1 MTDTPI
7 SASDLPTWRKVVAFP
22 LVSLA
27 IGLGSAVAT
36 IWALSLLLNQ
46 ITNWQYGDSAWMAL
60 GAVLSVLA
68 IFLLSK
74 FLLRYLGDMPR
85 DDLPLSGSVKDVF
98 YGFLGGGWLITM
110 CVGVAF
116 ILGSYSILGWGTS
129 ESAAL
134 IWLQAG
140 LFAGFVE
147 EVIIRG
153 VLFRF
158 LEEFAGSWA
167 ALAISALVFGFLH
180 AGNEN
185 ATVFSSIAI
194 SIEAGILLGAAYMYT
209 RNLWL
214 AIGIHAGWNVVQG
227 YFWDVPVSG
236 VQVDGLV
243 EAELSGPV
251 LLSGGSFG
259 LEASIIALI
268 IATSAG
274 LWLLREAVRRG
285 NTVKPWWTRKRLHE
299 KLEAPEAKRVPAKAG
314 S

>member
-27 IGLGSAVAT
+27 IALGCAVAAIWT
-36 IWALSLLLNQ
+36 IILLMDQ
-46 ITNWQYGDSAWMAL
+46 ITNWQYGDTAWMAL
-60 GAVLSVLA
+60 GAGASVLA
-68 IFLLSK
+68 IFLLTK
-74 FLLRYLGDMPR
+74 FLFRHLGDMPR
-85 DDLPLSGSVKDVF
+85 DDLPINGSAKDLF

-116 ILGSYSILGWGTS
+116 VLGSYTILGWGTS

-147 EVIIRG
+147 EVISRG
-153 VLFRF
+153 IVFRF

-167 ALAISALVFGFLH
+167 ALLISSLFFGFMHADNEGATWFSSVAISL
-180 AGNEN
+180 
-185 ATVFSSIAI
+185 
-194 SIEAGILLGAAYMYT
+194 EAGILLGAAYMYT

-214 AIGIHAGWNVVQG
+214 AIGLHAGWNVVQG

-236 VQVDGLV
+236 FQVDGLV

-251 LLSGGSFG
+251 LLSGGAFG

-285 NTVKPWWTRKRLHE
+285 HVVKPWWVRRRLARE
-299 KLEAPEAKRVPAKAG
+299 VATSA
-314 S
+314 